1 MSNDTPT
8 RILIVGAGAAGAS
21 AAARLRRLDECAD
34 ITVLDKS
41 PDVSVATCGMP
52 YFVGG
57 EITDRT
63 RMALHTPASLGSL
76 LNLTVV
82 SDTEAVAI
90 DRARKVVRARHAA
103 SGTEKEFGYDKLVL
117 ATGAAPIRPDLPGV
131 HDERVRVLRTLADM
145 DGIRQAAAD
154 AKRVVVVGAGFI
166 GLEMAE
172 QLRHGGREVTVVEL
186 APQVLPPLDP
196 DMAAPVRVALEDA
209 GVTTFLEDA
218 VTAFESAGESLTVKL
233 RSGRT
238 LDADLVILA
247 AGVRPDTKLAGD
259 AGLTLAKRGHI
270 VVNEWMQTSDAD
282 IYAAGD
288 AVELFDRLTG
298 ERSALPMGGPANRQG
313 RAIAD
318 AIAAPQT
325 ARPYPGH
332 VGTAIARV
340 FGIVAATTGLSEK
353 RLKAAGTDYRKT
365 FVTDYN
371 HASYYPGATPIT
383 LKLLWSPADGR
394 VLGAQAIG
402 ADGVDKR
409 IDVIATT
416 IAGKLTVDDLADLE
430 LCYAPPFGS
439 ARDVVNTAGFAA
451 QNARRGLVS
460 VVNEL
465 PETGA
470 ATVVDVRPA
479 EVASLSPIAGA
490 VNIPLPQLRKRAG
503 ELDRAKPVV
512 TACAMGKTSYFAARI
527 LAQRGFE
534 SVASLAGGTKVLNAG
549 NAAKT
554 TASPAPG
561 TCHTAAC
568 TTQTAPTSAMSA
580 PAVSAQPATACCGM
594 PAPEALS
601 VDACGL
607 ACPGPLLKVREA
619 STKLAPGQLL
629 VVKASDS
636 GFARDIE
643 AFAKSTGFSLESC
656 TTDKGVITA
665 RLRKPASGAALPAA
679 TGAGRRKGA
688 TIVVF
693 SGDWDK
699 VMASLVIG
707 NGAAAMGGPVTMFFT
722 FWGINALRKEQS
734 VNAPGKTLLDKMFGM
749 MMPRGISKLGLSK
762 MNMGGIG
769 NPMFTWRMKQL
780 NLPNPHSL
788 MDAANKAGIRI
799 VACSMAME
807 AMGIKKEELLDGVEI
822 GGVADY
828 LGAAEEAGTNLFI

>member
-1 MSNDTPT
+1 MNTTTPK
-8 RILIVGAGAAGAS
+8 RILIIGAGAAGAS
-21 AAARLRRLDECAD
+21 AAARLRRLDESAA

-52 YFVGG
+52 YYIGG
-57 EITDRT
+57 EITDRS
-63 RMALHTPASLGSL
+63 RMALHTPATLGGL

-90 DRARKVVRARHAA
+90 DRATRTVRARHAA
-103 SGTEKEFGYDKLVL
+103 TGAETTYGYDKLVL
-117 ATGAAPIRPDLPGV
+117 ATGAAPLRPEMPGV

-145 DGIRQAAAD
+145 DGIRRAAAD
-154 AKRVVVVGAGFI
+154 AKRVVIVGAGFI

-172 QLRHGGREVTVVEL
+172 QLRHGGREVTVVEM

-196 DMAAPVRVALEDA
+196 DMAAPVYAALADA
-209 GVTTFLEDA
+209 GVTTLLDEG
-218 VTAFESAGESLTVKL
+218 VTAFEPAGEALAVKL
-233 RSGRT
+233 RSGKSLT
-238 LDADLVILA
+238 ADLVILA

-270 VVNEWMQTSDAD
+270 VVDEFLRTSDAD

-288 AVELFDRLTG
+288 AVELFDRQTG

-318 AIAAPQT
+318 AIAAPES

-353 RLKAAGTDYRKT
+353 RLQAAGADYRRT
-365 FVTDYN
+365 IVTDYN

-383 LKLLWSPADGR
+383 LKVLWHAADGR
-394 VLGAQAIG
+394 VLGAQAYG
-402 ADGVDKR
+402 TDGVDKR
-409 IDVIATT
+409 IDIVATA

-451 QNARRGLVS
+451 QNARRGLVT
-460 VVNEL
+460 VRDTL
-465 PETGA
+465 PADTA
-470 ATVVDVRPA
+470 VLDVRPA
-479 EVASLSPIAGA
+479 EMAAISPIPGA
-490 VNIPLPQLRKRAG
+490 VNIPLPQLRGRLG
-503 ELDRAKPVV
+503 ELDRTRPIT

-527 LAQRGFE
+527 LRQNGFTQ
-534 SVASLAGGTKVLNAG
+534 VVSLAGGLKQLKAG
-549 NAAKT
+549 SPAGTAPAAT
-554 TASPAPG
+554 PVPNSCHTATCSTPSAMTASPAS
-561 TCHTAAC
+561 
-568 TTQTAPTSAMSA
+568 PT
-580 PAVSAQPATACCGM
+580 PATVT
-594 PAPEALS
+594 L
-601 VDACGL
+601 DACGL
-607 ACPGPLLKVREA
+607 ACPGPLLKVRDA
-619 STKLAPGQLL
+619 AATLAAGQTLE
-629 VVKASDS
+629 VKASDP
-636 GFARDIE
+636 GFARDIA
-643 AFAKSTGFSLESC
+643 AFCKSAGFALASC
-656 TTDKGVITA
+656 TADKGVITA
-665 RLRKPASGAALPAA
+665 RLAKAGEVAGGGIPTAAPA
-679 TGAGRRKGA
+679 TGRRKGA
-688 TIVVF
+688 TLVVF

-699 VMASLVIG
+699 VMAALVIA

-722 FWGINALRKEQS
+722 FWGINALRKEQAVPVS
-734 VNAPGKTLLDKMFGM
+734 GKTLLDKMFGL
-749 MMPRGISKLGLSK
+749 MMPRGLGKLGLSK
-762 MNMGGIG
+762 MNMGGLG

-780 NLPNPHSL
+780 NLPNPHGL
-788 MDAANKAGIRI
+788 MDTAKKSGIRI

-807 AMGIKKEELLDGVEI
+807 AMGIKKDELLDGVEI

>member
-1 MSNDTPT
+1 MNNDNP
-8 RILIVGAGAAGAS
+8 RKILIVGAGAAGAS
-21 AAARLRRLDECAD
+21 AAARLRRLDEHAC

-57 EITDRT
+57 EITDRS
-63 RMALHTPASLGSL
+63 RMALHTPATLGGL

-103 SGTEKEFGYDKLVL
+103 SGIEKEFEYDKLVL
-117 ATGAAPIRPDLPGV
+117 ATGAAPIRPDLAGV

-145 DGIRQAAAD
+145 DGIRQAASE

-196 DMAAPVRVALEDA
+196 DMAAPVRAALAEA
-209 GVTTFLEDA
+209 GVTVRLEDA
-218 VTAFESAGESLTVKL
+218 VTAFESAGETLTVKL
-233 RSGRT
+233 RSGVT
-238 LDADLVILA
+238 LAADLVILA
-247 AGVRPDTKLAGD
+247 AGVRPDTKLAIA
-259 AGLTLAKRGHI
+259 AGLTAGKRGHI
-270 VVNEWMQTSDAD
+270 VVNEFLQTSDAD

-288 AVELFDRLTG
+288 AVELFDRITG
-298 ERSALPMGGPANRQG
+298 EPSALPMGGPANRQG

-318 AIAAPQT
+318 HIAAPAS

-409 IDVIATT
+409 VDVIATA

-451 QNARRGLVS
+451 QNARRGLVT
-460 VVNEL
+460 VVNAL
-465 PETGA
+465 PEDA
-470 ATVVDVRPA
+470 SATVVDVRPA
-479 EVASLSPIAGA
+479 EVASLSPIPGA

-527 LAQRGFE
+527 LAQNGFAN
-534 SVASLAGGTKVLNAG
+534 VTSLAGGVRLLNAG
-549 NAAKT
+549 KPAAG
-554 TASPAPG
+554 APAALPG
-561 TCHTAAC
+561 TCHTAAN
-568 TTQTAPTSAMSA
+568 TSPSTTSAMPSSSSPNPDFKA
-580 PAVSAQPATACCGM
+580 PCCGM

-601 VDACGL
+601 VDACGI

-619 STKLAPGQLL
+619 SAKLAPGQLL

-636 GFARDIE
+636 GFARDID
-643 AFAKSTGFSLESC
+643 AFAKSAGFTLESC

-665 RLRKPASGAALPAA
+665 RLRKPASGAAPLAA

-699 VMASLVIG
+699 VMASLVIA

-734 VNAPGKTLLDKMFGM
+734 VNAPGKTFLDKMFGM
-749 MMPRGISKLGLSK
+749 MMPRGLSKLGLSK

-780 NLPNPHSL
+780 NLPNPHGL
-788 MDAANKAGIRI
+788 MDAAKKAGIRI